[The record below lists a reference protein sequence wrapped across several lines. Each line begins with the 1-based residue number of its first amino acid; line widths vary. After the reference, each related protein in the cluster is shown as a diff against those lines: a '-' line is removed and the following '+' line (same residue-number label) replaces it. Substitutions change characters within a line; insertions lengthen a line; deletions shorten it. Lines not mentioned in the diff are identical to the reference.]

1 MEGGEE
7 MKNQEVQRY
16 FDEYVF
22 GFIQTDIQREID
34 LAHSNDSGGSF
45 LAVLGLLCYT
55 EFMGNMVLKGRGSF
69 TKQFKA
75 FFCLMGEDYKQLIHE
90 KEVDVYKIFR
100 CGMAHTYFAK
110 DCDIKML
117 NNNYPAGIIIKPD
130 GRYIFIVE
138 KYFEDFINACNR
150 VYDDMIADQDPY
162 LPST

>member
-1 MEGGEE
+1 
-7 MKNQEVQRY
+7 MKNQEIKRY

-22 GFIQTDIQREID
+22 GFIKADIQREID
-34 LAHSNDSGGSF
+34 LAHSNDSGGNF
-45 LAVLGLLCYT
+45 LTALGLLCYT
-55 EFMGNMVLKGRGSF
+55 EFMGNMVLKGKGSF

-90 KEVDVYKIFR
+90 KEIDVYKIFR

-117 NNNYPAGIIIKPD
+117 NDNYPAGIIIKPD
-130 GRYIFIVE
+130 GKYIFIVE
-138 KYFEDFINACNR
+138 KYFEDFMNACKR